1 MPVAPGDWW
10 VRPPT
15 TRLGTLSARTF
26 PVAALLLVVLAV
38 HTRAALAGF
47 AVALIAGAVIVLAFW
62 RAAGI
67 ADARLQAA
75 AAPGTLFTPLAAGGR
90 VRAGRLRGSTSDDDA
105 PG

>member
-1 MPVAPGDWW
+1 
-10 VRPPT
+10 
-15 TRLGTLSARTF
+15 
-26 PVAALLLVVLAV
+26 VAALLLVVLVV

-47 AVALIAGAVIVLAFW
+47 AVALIAGAVVVAFW

-67 ADARLQAA
+67 TDARLQAA

>member
-1 MPVAPGDWW
+1 MPVAPGDWR

-15 TRLGTLSARTF
+15 TRLGTLSARTL
-26 PVAALLLVVLAV
+26 PVAALLLVVLVV

-47 AVALIAGAVIVLAFW
+47 AVALIAGAVVVAFW

-67 ADARLQAA
+67 TDARLQAA